1 MSSFVSSI
9 LHSSANKFDSKY
21 KSKSKDNNNNSKNTK
36 HQINHLSSRLAMHAS
51 TPILSNSNMNG
62 SNYYYHPQKSYS
74 SEYVPAPP
82 PYDTQQ
88 QLIQHHLQQQQL
100 HSPTPTPSTSWTSE
114 MSALAEKIKDD
125 VTSTFKGSKSTPTS
139 QQMNIDRHSISQG
152 MKLVSIAADEYEEGN
167 ESDALGIYLTGVD
180 KILMALPNKTDVNTK
195 MAIREKLQSV
205 EERVGLIN
213 IATTQKKIQQQQQL
227 NDKDYNQNSFQ
238 VNSFI
243 LSRIASTI
251 STISSKAY
259 QSATTPVP
267 IIELDSQED
276 TVSNCTTPMPTL
288 YMNGDGDSLTKFK
301 RLGQYMIDVSVTCA
315 ILVKQSPLPDL
326 ISFLFGYVIQLAIWL
341 DSQYHIV
348 QKAQDAGVECIKL
361 GLAADERY
369 RLHEFITEGLYML
382 IAAGLKAIVAFKE
395 APRYHESSA
404 THPIDTRTEPKKTT
418 RRDSIPEQNSPNT
431 SPCLPTTPQKTR
443 TSWVWS
449 GW

>member
-1 MSSFVSSI
+1 
-9 LHSSANKFDSKY
+9 
-21 KSKSKDNNNNSKNTK
+21 
-36 HQINHLSSRLAMHAS
+36 
-51 TPILSNSNMNG
+51 MNG

-315 ILVKQSPLPDL
+315 ILVKQSPLP
-326 ISFLFGYVIQLAIWL
+326 G
-341 DSQYHIV
+341 
-348 QKAQDAGVECIKL
+348 K
-361 GLAADERY
+361 
-369 RLHEFITEGLYML
+369 FICT
-382 IAAGLKAIVAFKE
+382 
-395 APRYHESSA
+395 
-404 THPIDTRTEPKKTT
+404 
-418 RRDSIPEQNSPNT
+418 NS
-431 SPCLPTTPQKTR
+431 
-443 TSWVWS
+443 
-449 GW
+449 